1 MSVGTIEL
9 KGTQEYY
16 ITYDVEVEGL
26 EEMEAKGFQD
36 LTDKEVLDLLDV
48 ITMGNQDGKLYDCVS
63 FQAYSADGAADWESS
78 EMHDVRCGLPD
89 WEAIAQQYE
98 HRYEVLKNR

>member
-48 ITMGNQDGKLYDCVS
+48 ITMENQDEKLDDCVR
-63 FQAYSADGAADWESS
+63 FQAYGAEGEADGYGSC
-78 EMHDVRCGLPD
+78 MLDVECSLPD
-89 WEAIAQQYE
+89 WEGIAQQYAR
-98 HRYEVLKNR
+98 RYEVLKNR